1 MKNKMCEINDICP
14 NYYKIVNSTILEG
27 DVVSEKVLKIYTEYV
42 CNSVIE
48 SKEDIDKLKKIDNI
62 VYQYLIDNNLKKEV
76 SFKLR
81 TIKVQNK
88 ITDVV
93 EFVINTII
101 DIFDSYLENYTR
113 NIYIPKWI

>member
-76 SFKLR
+76 SFKITR
-81 TIKVQNK
+81 FKIQSKVSNIVEYVVNVIIK
-88 ITDVV
+88 
-93 EFVINTII
+93 
-101 DIFDSYLENYTR
+101 IFDDYLFESTR
-113 NIYIPKWI
+113 NLYIPRWI